1 MLGCPVPN
9 WTPVSLSF
17 LCRVRRSRGIWWKLR
32 GPLLECGR
40 SLVPFV
46 CGLLLASL
54 YGMLALLV
62 QKLPLWP
69 CVYVTQVVA
78 VLAAFGLG
86 LSSGV
91 RADVMV
97 LLPSLCSGEAAHHS
111 SK

>member
-1 MLGCPVPN
+1 M
-9 WTPVSLSF
+9 SLPF
-17 LCRVRRSRGIWWKLR
+17 PCRLRRSWGIWPKLR
-32 GPLLECGR
+32 SPLLECGR

-46 CGLLLASL
+46 CGLLLASV
-54 YGMLALLV
+54 YGTLALLV

-91 RADVMV
+91 RADIMV
-97 LLPSLCSGEAAHHS
+97 LLPSLCSGEAAHHTS
-111 SK
+111 NFFMF